1 MGQGQSTD
9 GQQVEPY
16 YGVVISPEL
25 LEQLDGQP
33 RRKKGAEQAAPRHR
47 PPLGLRPDPFSRGG
61 GGTGGQ
67 RVTLIESTRK
77 GDLLLKH
84 EQQEAQMIEQAAA
97 DMIKK
102 YYRCGWWRQAEVPV
116 SIHICVSVKSEIYI
130 QRGREGKRERESQAS
145 EDLRYPAFFSLEIY
159 RSVPGICR
167 PSQAVSLIQLV
178 ERSWGRCSEC
188 ARQVWPE

>member
-102 YYRCGWWRQAEVPV
+102 YYSSEEKPLPCGPERKE
-116 SIHICVSVKSEIYI
+116 CVKCFQDNSMDPLVCGPQVK
-130 QRGREGKRERESQAS
+130 
-145 EDLRYPAFFSLEIY
+145 AFTACAQKVQEAFS
-159 RSVPGICR
+159 S
-167 PSQAVSLIQLV
+167 ST
-178 ERSWGRCSEC
+178 
-188 ARQVWPE
+188 